1 MPLNGPSA
9 CAIRKLWKDDYSGLE
24 VETWGDGTAKTYTN
38 AASCALCG
46 KMFADATM
54 DFDIGN
60 EMALQVEA
68 LISRTR
74 SFDMSGNEKEW
85 SISNQILERLAGRL
99 GFDPI
104 NYGAEAMSYLTWDKE
119 NKSAH
124 GWTKELFESVAM
136 FLALVNKGNTRI
148 TMKDVCEKHKYE
160 LIRDLPKPPRMD
172 WGDVDPVRANRLL
185 RDLVKN
191 GIVEYKPVRDIETII
206 RNSDV
211 VKQKF
216 DESMV
221 QRALELAESNKSIS
235 RSKNVAAAP
244 CTLRSRRQ
252 SQAQRSLKNRFQRT
266 SMLQKEAYATQS
278 RSRKN
283 QFWVLLEEIRQRKRA
298 ECQDLLLGCYVTSG
312 KNSVTTSFLD
322 YVVNFLKVVQTIRVP
337 FRFPALEADFKVRTS
352 TNGSSSDVL
361 RSYSSQISP
370 ILTYF
375 SGMCLQNVNVTFVLS
390 VDLRCVFVFSN
401 KFGFD
406 VKVPTSL
413 FAPTPTLWAISLKA
427 ISGLSDSWNTFSF
440 FSRLLIWPSSPLV
453 ITPHQRFQRFL
464 IQAIRLAFDPEHR
477 QMFRTFCPLRSLF
490 PNSQGRFGH
499 S

>member
-1 MPLNGPSA
+1 MARVYEQISSSVPESLLECPLNGPSA

-54 DFDIGN
+54 DFDVGN

-104 NYGAEAMSYLTWDKE
+104 NYGAEAMSYLTRIRK

-172 WGDVDPVRANRLL
+172 WGDVDHVRANRLL

-206 RNSDV
+206 RNSEV
-211 VKQKF
+211 VRQKF

-235 RSKNVAAAP
+235 RSKNVAAASVYIALKEAKP
-244 CTLRSRRQ
+244 SSKVTQKQISKDFNV
-252 SQAQRSLKNRFQRT
+252 AERSLRHSIKVT
-266 SMLQKEAYATQS
+266 KESVLGVTRRNPAKEKS
-278 RSRKN
+278 RM
-283 QFWVLLEEIRQRKRA
+283 
-298 ECQDLLLGCYVTSG
+298 
-312 KNSVTTSFLD
+312 
-322 YVVNFLKVVQTIRVP
+322 P
-337 FRFPALEADFKVRTS
+337 
-352 TNGSSSDVL
+352 GSLV
-361 RSYSSQISP
+361 
-370 ILTYF
+370 
-375 SGMCLQNVNVTFVLS
+375 
-390 VDLRCVFVFSN
+390 
-401 KFGFD
+401 
-406 VKVPTSL
+406 
-413 FAPTPTLWAISLKA
+413 
-427 ISGLSDSWNTFSF
+427 
-440 FSRLLIWPSSPLV
+440 RLLRDIR
-453 ITPHQRFQRFL
+453 TEQRNDEL
-464 IQAIRLAFDPEHR
+464 
-477 QMFRTFCPLRSLF
+477 S
-490 PNSQGRFGH
+490 
-499 S
+499 